1 MKFNYKRETVKTVL
15 NMAIPAII
23 ESFFV
28 ALVGLVD
35 SYMVSSLGANAVA
48 AVGLTTQPKFI
59 GLCSFLAINIAVSA
73 LVARRLGEGKKREAN
88 RILSTSLVFVFILAV
103 IISIVAVCLASPIIR
118 LCGSAPE
125 THDDAVTYFR
135 IIMGCMIFN
144 CFQMNINSAMRGAGN
159 TRITMQ
165 TNITSNIVNVIFNY
179 LLIEGHFG
187 FPALGIAGAATATV
201 IGTVVAFVMSVISIT
216 KRDFFISLPYLIKEK
231 IYPAW
236 KSFVSIISVAY
247 SIFIEQI
254 FLRIGFIAT
263 SIMMAHQGTG
273 AMAAHQ
279 VGMNILG
286 LTFSFGDG
294 LQAAAVALIG
304 RSLGEQKPEKAK
316 EYGATCRIIGALIA
330 LVVAI
335 VYFAIVKPLMRSFFD
350 DADIVVIGAKI
361 MYIAAFV
368 TVFQI
373 QQVVYMGSLRGA
385 GDVLYTAVISA
396 VCVTG
401 VRTSVSYFL
410 GYTLS
415 LGVTGIWLG
424 ILADQLA
431 RYFMS
436 ASRYKKGKWMKIKI

>member
-1 MKFNYKRETVKTVL
+1 
-15 NMAIPAII
+15 
-23 ESFFV
+23 
-28 ALVGLVD
+28 
-35 SYMVSSLGANAVA
+35 
-48 AVGLTTQPKFI
+48 
-59 GLCSFLAINIAVSA
+59 
-73 LVARRLGEGKKREAN
+73 
-88 RILSTSLVFVFILAV
+88 
-103 IISIVAVCLASPIIR
+103 
-118 LCGSAPE
+118 
-125 THDDAVTYFR
+125 
-135 IIMGCMIFN
+135 
-144 CFQMNINSAMRGAGN
+144 MNINSAMRGAGN

-335 VYFAIVKPLMRSFFD
+335 VYFAIAKPLMRSFFD

>member
-335 VYFAIVKPLMRSFFD
+335 VYFAIAKPLMRSFFD

>member
-286 LTFSFGDG
+286 LSFSFGDG

-304 RSLGEQKPEKAK
+304 RSLGEDRPDKAK
-316 EYGATCRIIGALIA
+316 EYGRACRFIGACISVVLAAVYLFGARTLMRLFFDEPHI
-330 LVVAI
+330 VDIGVSIMYVAI
-335 VYFAIVKPLMRSFFD
+335 IITL
-350 DADIVVIGAKI
+350 
-361 MYIAAFV
+361 
-368 TVFQI
+368 FQI
-373 QQVVYMGSLRGA
+373 QQVVYMGCLRGA
-385 GDVLYTAVISA
+385 GDTLYTAAVSAISVTVI
-396 VCVTG
+396 
-401 VRTSVSYFL
+401 RTVVSYVF
-410 GYTLS
+410 GFIV
-415 LGVTGIWLG
+415 GWGIIGIWMG
-424 ILADQLA
+424 VLADQLT
-431 RYFMS
+431 RFMLS
-436 ASRYKKGKWMKIKI
+436 ALRFKADKWVMIKV

>member
-159 TRITMQ
+159 TRIKMQ

-335 VYFAIVKPLMRSFFD
+335 VYFAIAKPLMRSFFD

>member
-335 VYFAIVKPLMRSFFD
+335 VYFAIAIPLMRSFFD

>member
-1 MKFNYKRETVKTVL
+1 MKFNYTRETVKTVL

-335 VYFAIVKPLMRSFFD
+335 VYFAIAKPLMRSFFD